1 MQESQNVEWKE
12 TWKDEYL
19 KWICGFANASGGKIF
34 IGKNDKGE
42 IVGVKNSKKLL
53 EDLPNKIQNH
63 LGILCDVFLHKESNK
78 SYLEIDV
85 KPYEVPISYQG
96 KYYYRSGSTKQELK
110 GNTLNN
116 FLLKKAGKT
125 WDDIPEPKA
134 KIDDIDMQSIEAFK
148 NSAFKSNRM
157 PYIKDETNIK
167 VILDNLLLLENNRLK
182 RAAVLLFGKNPV
194 RFYINAFIKIGRFG
208 KTSDDLLFQE
218 IVEGNIFELADKTL
232 DILDKKF
239 LISLI
244 SYEGLHRV
252 EKWEYPYNAVRETI
266 INAIVHRD
274 YMGAPIQ
281 ISVYDDKIVVWNEGT
296 LPNEL
301 TIADLKGPHSSRPH
315 NPILASVFFKSGL
328 IEAWGRGT
336 VKIIN
341 ECISAG
347 LPEPTIETA
356 FGGIQVT
363 LYKNFLDKIKLI
375 ELGLNE
381 RQIKGIEFLKENIKI
396 TNSEYQKLNSV
407 SKATATRDLT
417 ELFDKYKLIE
427 KKGET
432 GIGTYYELKGL
443 KKGSKR
449 AHRAH

>member
-1 MQESQNVEWKE
+1 MQESQNIEWKE
-12 TWKDEYL
+12 IWKDEYL

-63 LGILCDVFLHKESNK
+63 LGILCDVFLHKENHK
-78 SYLEIDV
+78 SYIEIDI

-110 GNTLNN
+110 GNILNN

-125 WDDIPEPKA
+125 WDDIIEPKA
-134 KIDDIDMQSIEAFK
+134 NIDDIDLQTIETFI
-148 NSAFKSNRM
+148 NSASKSNRM
-157 PYIKDETNIK
+157 PYIKDEINIK

-239 LISLI
+239 LISQI

-252 EKWEYPYNAVRETI
+252 EKWEYPYNAIRETI

-281 ISVYDDKIVVWNEGT
+281 ISVYDDKIIVWNEGT
-296 LPNEL
+296 LPDNL
-301 TIADLKGPHSSRPH
+301 TIEDLKGPHSSRPH
-315 NPILASVFFKSGL
+315 NPILASVFFKGGL

-341 ECISAG
+341 ECVNAG

-363 LYKNFLDKIKLI
+363 LFKNFLDKTKLI

-381 RQIKGIEFLKENIKI
+381 RQIKAVEYLKKNKRI
-396 TNSEYQKLNSV
+396 TNKDYQKLNNISRE
-407 SKATATRDLT
+407 TATNDLR
-417 ELFDKYKLIE
+417 KLV
-427 KKGET
+427 
-432 GIGTYYELKGL
+432 ELKIIAPS
-443 KKGSKR
+443 GSKG
-449 AHRAH
+449 AGAYYTLK